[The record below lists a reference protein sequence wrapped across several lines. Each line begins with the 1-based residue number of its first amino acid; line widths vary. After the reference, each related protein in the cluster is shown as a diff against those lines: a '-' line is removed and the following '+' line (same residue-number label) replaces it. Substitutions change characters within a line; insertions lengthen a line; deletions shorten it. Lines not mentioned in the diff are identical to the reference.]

1 MNIDA
6 TAAAEPIDFELQ
18 LPCHNLLQV
27 PRLADYF
34 GVWAMHEVSFRAA
47 VCQAQGLDLKL
58 HIEQFAQGNGPLE
71 ARADARGRDYPVTSD
86 GTAVIGLYGP
96 LMKFVSSLAEGTST
110 VGVRRQIRA
119 AVRDKEVGAILLSID
134 SPGGTVSGTADLAD
148 EVKRAAS
155 KKPLIAYI
163 EDLGASAA
171 YWVASQAQKI
181 FANRTAAVGSI
192 GTYGVIWD
200 QSAAA
205 TLAGIKVHVIRAGQ
219 FKGAG
224 EPGTEITAEQLG
236 EFQRLVDEYN
246 EFFLRGIA
254 AGRPLSLAEV
264 RKLADGR
271 VLIGQAAV
279 EQKLID
285 GIQTFDE
292 TLRQISSPSR
302 SIKAMSEPNTESLAE
317 GVDLRVSNPAAP
329 FEDLKICCPG
339 ADNDFLCGQLARKA
353 TVDQAQTAWMEEQNR
368 RLQKAQAETQEARA
382 KADRPGV
389 EPVKSSKPPAA
400 GDAAGDATARFWE
413 AVREK
418 QAAGMARDRAVGAVV
433 RDDPEL
439 HEAMIAE
446 HNERHAPKRRRV

>member
-6 TAAAEPIDFELQ
+6 TAAAEPIDFELR

-34 GVWAMHEVSFRAA
+34 GVWAMHQPSLRAA
-47 VCQAQGLDLKL
+47 ISQLQGLDLQV
-58 HIEQFAQGNGPLE
+58 HVEQFARGGGPE
-71 ARADARGRDYPVTSD
+71 QARAEVRGREYLVTSD
-86 GTAVIGLYGP
+86 GIAVIELYGP
-96 LMKFVSSLAEGTST
+96 LMKFLSSLAEGTST
-110 VGVRRQIRA
+110 VGARRQIRA
-119 AVRDKEVGAILLSID
+119 AVADKEVAAILLSID